1 MRLFSQNEKRI
12 IKQLVVESSNSTIYL
27 PINAFNDIFV
37 SRDIGFDS
45 TTEMD
50 LVFPYNA
57 TGIPSHEELIAVY
70 NDVLER
76 ALLIDYLEKDGLVYL
91 VPASTSVNSLT
102 TIGNVVRLNR
112 ISMQIDSSIGDI
124 LLKCMN
130 RPLYVSET
138 LKQYV
143 ESDFKS
149 LEELS
154 LDESKKQTK
163 YSYRALLLSILAIII
178 SLFQTCGSRTESDEQ
193 NVTADT
199 INSSANVLL
208 NYMQNNLEPK
218 IEGTMNNTAEIK
230 LGMSDTLVV
239 KCVKTCKSKAP
250 KKK

>member
-1 MRLFSQNEKRI
+1 MLHIECVACYSKEIYIMRLFSQKEKRI
-12 IKQLVVESSNSTIYL
+12 IRQLVVESSNSTIYL

-102 TIGNVVRLNR
+102 TVGNVVRLNR

-154 LDESKKQTK
+154 LDESKNK
-163 YSYRALLLSILAIII
+163 RSIVTGLYYCLYWQ
-178 SLFQTCGSRTESDEQ
+178 SLFLFFKHVDPE
-193 NVTADT
+193 
-199 INSSANVLL
+199 L
-208 NYMQNNLEPK
+208 NL
-218 IEGTMNNTAEIK
+218 MNR
-230 LGMSDTLVV
+230 M
-239 KCVKTCKSKAP
+239 
-250 KKK
+250 